1 MGGGGWHEWGSGVT
15 TSRRVGTRV
24 RAAMTQ
30 YTRSALPE
38 HAVRQAASVDVA
50 EQLGFAGFLDAHAAQ
65 ERPETVEEER
75 SPDEAARKRLLQ
87 MMQKY
92 DGPPPRQYQP
102 PPTSGLSL
110 AELSFEPNTLEET
123 VLQPVLQS
131 LDTDLGVVRADAPS
145 GCAETPSRST
155 ANAAEPTRQPLP
167 LSPLPPAAARFAASQ
182 SAAQRQ
188 ALKDLMQLASPQ
200 LLQTLASSDLA
211 RRCLVPM
218 LDAEDAATL
227 ETAATLGSIRRQD
240 AAPEPSVAAAPERTW
255 SSGSGSAQAQPTDG
269 AQVRVQLRFGTCGAQ
284 VRLRFGAGSASSGA
298 PLPQIEPA
306 PPNQQPDAATRSA
319 TRAATVTPVPAPLA
333 LSGRPVSPG
342 RESVTVE
349 RQVGPAQQRPRRG
362 RQKVKGA
369 AR

>member
-1 MGGGGWHEWGSGVT
+1 MGGGGRHLRARTAASHFRLRAVLVSEQMA
-15 TSRRVGTRV
+15 GT
-24 RAAMTQ
+24 AH

-38 HAVRQAASVDVA
+38 HALRQAASVDVA
-50 EQLGFAGFLDAHAAQ
+50 EQIGFAGFLDAHAAQ
-65 ERPETVEEER
+65 ERPETVEEEPL
-75 SPDEAARKRLLQ
+75 PDEAARKRLMQ

-92 DGPPPRQYQP
+92 DGAPPRQYQP

-110 AELSFEPNTLEET
+110 AELSIEPNTLDEQ

-155 ANAAEPTRQPLP
+155 ANAAEPPRQPLP

-269 AQVRVQLRFGTCGAQ
+269 AQARVQLRFGTCGAQ

-306 PPNQQPDAATRSA
+306 PPNQQPDAATTITPA
-319 TRAATVTPVPAPLA
+319 TLA

-342 RESVTVE
+342 RESVNVE

>member
-1 MGGGGWHEWGSGVT
+1 MGGGGRHPRARRQRLTQSR
-15 TSRRVGTRV
+15 RRVGEQMADTKH
-24 RAAMTQ
+24 
-30 YTRSALPE
+30 YSRSALPE
-38 HAVRQAASVDVA
+38 HALRQAASVDVA

-65 ERPETVEEER
+65 ERPETVEEEPL
-75 SPDEAARKRLLQ
+75 PDEAARKRLMQ

-92 DGPPPRQYQP
+92 DGAPPRQYQP

-110 AELSFEPNTLEET
+110 AELSIEPNTLDEQ

-131 LDTDLGVVRADAPS
+131 LDADLGVVRADAPS
-145 GCAETPSRST
+145 GCAEAPSRST
-155 ANAAEPTRQPLP
+155 AIAAELPRQPLP

-240 AAPEPSVAAAPERTW
+240 AAPEPSVSAAPERTW
-255 SSGSGSAQAQPTDG
+255 SSGSGSAQAQPTYG

-284 VRLRFGAGSASSGA
+284 VRLRFGAGSASSSA

-306 PPNQQPDAATRSA
+306 PPNQQPDAATRA
-319 TRAATVTPVPAPLA
+319 VTVTPATLA

-342 RESVTVE
+342 RESVNVE

>member
-1 MGGGGWHEWGSGVT
+1 MGGGGRHPERENGSV
-15 TSRRVGTRV
+15 SRSRRRVGEQMADTV
-24 RAAMTQ
+24 H
-30 YTRSALPE
+30 YSRSALPE
-38 HAVRQAASVDVA
+38 HALRQAASVDVA

-65 ERPETVEEER
+65 ERPEPVEEEP
-75 SPDEAARKRLLQ
+75 SPDEAARKRLMQ

-92 DGPPPRQYQP
+92 DGAPPRQYQP

-110 AELSFEPNTLEET
+110 AELSIEPNTLDEQ

-131 LDTDLGVVRADAPS
+131 LDADLGVVRADAPS
-145 GCAETPSRST
+145 GCAEAPSRST
-155 ANAAEPTRQPLP
+155 AIAAELPRQPLP

-211 RRCLVPM
+211 RRCLDPM

-240 AAPEPSVAAAPERTW
+240 AAPEPSVSAAPERTW
-255 SSGSGSAQAQPTDG
+255 SSGSGSAQAQPTYG

-284 VRLRFGAGSASSGA
+284 VRLRFGAGSASSSA

-306 PPNQQPDAATRSA
+306 PPNQQPDAT
-319 TRAATVTPVPAPLA
+319 TRAVTVTPATLA
-333 LSGRPVSPG
+333 LSGRPVSSG